1 MNTKTEIIKLSKQLL
16 AEGKIGETI
25 DLFLNFVKMNNV
37 EKGIEDQI
45 IQLAARYRY
54 LQTNNLKGITSN
66 SEANIERNRLVYS
79 LLMVIDTISTKNIIN
94 INNIEIEVDGN
105 AILNDKI
112 NIQGDYIVSE
122 EIKKNEKLVES
133 LLDKNSKIRILFLA
147 SNPLNSI
154 SSRLDR
160 EMRDIESELIK
171 SKNRNSF
178 EFIKFS
184 AVRIKD
190 FQDSLLNYSP
200 NFVHFSGH
208 GDESGISLLDNHTDL
223 TRVVGNEP
231 LADLFKLFS
240 NDIACV
246 FLNSCY
252 SKKQGELI
260 RKFIPNVIGIYSEV
274 PDDTAIEFSTTFYKG
289 IGAGREIGFS
299 FELARNSIDLHSLSK
314 SHLPVLI

>member
-122 EIKKNEKLVES
+122 EIKKKWKVS
-133 LLDKNSKIRILFLA
+133 RI
-147 SNPLNSI
+147 I
-154 SSRLDR
+154 
-160 EMRDIESELIK
+160 
-171 SKNRNSF
+171 
-178 EFIKFS
+178 
-184 AVRIKD
+184 
-190 FQDSLLNYSP
+190 
-200 NFVHFSGH
+200 
-208 GDESGISLLDNHTDL
+208 
-223 TRVVGNEP
+223 
-231 LADLFKLFS
+231 
-240 NDIACV
+240 
-246 FLNSCY
+246 
-252 SKKQGELI
+252 
-260 RKFIPNVIGIYSEV
+260 IG
-274 PDDTAIEFSTTFYKG
+274 
-289 IGAGREIGFS
+289 
-299 FELARNSIDLHSLSK
+299 
-314 SHLPVLI
+314 